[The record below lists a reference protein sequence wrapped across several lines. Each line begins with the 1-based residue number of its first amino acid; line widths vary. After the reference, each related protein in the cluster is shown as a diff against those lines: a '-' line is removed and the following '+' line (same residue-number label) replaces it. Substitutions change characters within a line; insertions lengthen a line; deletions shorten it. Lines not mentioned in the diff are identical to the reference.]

1 MVARAATQPER
12 LLRVIINPR
21 DVPRGSCTLAMAR
34 MDTLGGK
41 EREEGPQHLI
51 WGAPEISESSSSADQ
66 GQSVAGGSSAD
77 HRRPSA
83 RGWKKQI
90 QSILADVEVISDSF
104 SESRE
109 TLTVPRSNSQGIT
122 CDFVDQDLQPPR
134 CRRDSDKEDNEN
146 VVASSMSN
154 WTSLHASG
162 ECTPCRFVNTKAGC
176 RSGSDCTYCHLSH
189 RQRIRARPCK
199 AKRAECRQKI
209 ALVDTIFVG
218 DEAKRDTAIQNLY
231 NEGSY
236 MRTLICSTR
245 LRQNLVA
252 FPGSSTASCG
262 GPSLANGPIEQTLAT
277 VEFVEQECGTPPTP
291 PPAPSSSGSAA
302 ADIFAELSQE
312 AQTEILAAL
321 LAGRD
326 AMECADIKRT
336 LGVRIVESL

>member
-1 MVARAATQPER
+1 MARVTPSATRSGRRARA
-12 LLRVIINPR
+12 
-21 DVPRGSCTLAMAR
+21 
-34 MDTLGGK
+34 
-41 EREEGPQHLI
+41 QHLI

-77 HRRPSA
+77 QGQSVAAGSSADHRRPSA
-83 RGWKKQI
+83 RGSKKQI

-109 TLTVPRSNSQGIT
+109 TPTVPRSNSQGIT
-122 CDFVDQDLQPPR
+122 SH
-134 CRRDSDKEDNEN
+134 DSDKEDNEN
-146 VVASSMSN
+146 AVASSMSN
-154 WTSLHASG
+154 WTSLHALG

-176 RSGSDCTYCHLSH
+176 RSGSECTYCHLSH

-199 AKRAECRQKI
+199 TKRAECRQKI

-252 FPGSSTASCG
+252 FPGSSTASCD
-262 GPSLANGPIEQTLAT
+262 GPSLEDGPSEQTLAT
-277 VEFVEQECGTPPTP
+277 VEFGEQGCGTPPP
-291 PPAPSSSGSAA
+291 PLPAPPSSGSSAA
-302 ADIFAELSQE
+302 NMFAELSQE